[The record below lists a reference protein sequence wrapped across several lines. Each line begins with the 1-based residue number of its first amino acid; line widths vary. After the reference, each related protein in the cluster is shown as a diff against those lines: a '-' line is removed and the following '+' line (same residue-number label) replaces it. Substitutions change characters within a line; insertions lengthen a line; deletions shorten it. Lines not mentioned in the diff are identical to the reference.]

1 MCASFKRIMLIT
13 ALIVRLSKG
22 LKVLLKRM
30 RIWMKVS
37 KKIRKE
43 KSLEPKEVQLS
54 KQRWRRRKVGQ
65 GNTQQ
70 QMKFLIIKS
79 QTHMISE
86 ILMDLILLIL

>member
-43 KSLEPKEVQLS
+43 KILEPKEVQLS
-54 KQRWRRRKVGQ
+54 KQRWRRRKLGR

-79 QTHMISE
+79 QTHMITE